1 MCVSVCMRVRARV
14 CVCENIKKNPLV
26 LIKMN
31 FSCLKEKAFEIQVI
45 PANITHQKHG
55 WDV

>member
-1 MCVSVCMRVRARV
+1 MCACVCAHV
-14 CVCENIKKNPLV
+14 CVCENMIKKNPLV